1 MLPLPQDTIF
11 PNGEIHYATRPA
23 SHQSPALTTPLLSSV
38 LLGVAIFAVG
48 LLTRRWWRG
57 WWRRARGT
65 TFYGGVPLMSGTQ
78 IAAMSERERRFMSDA
93 LAGAAA
99 TGRPDVVRGA
109 AAARAAAGGYAGP
122 VHCPAC
128 AAQLGVGGPRLQYV
142 TRCPAC
148 ARWLSAR
155 SEDGRVVVEVR
166 VA

>member
-1 MLPLPQDTIF
+1 MLAPQDTIF

-23 SHQSPALTTPLLSSV
+23 VRHPRLGELATPLVAGV
-38 LLGVAIFAVG
+38 LLGAAAVVLV
-48 LLTRRWWRG
+48 LLARRWWL
-57 WWRRARGT
+57 RARGT
-65 TFYGGVPLMSGTQ
+65 TFYGGVPLMSGAQ

-109 AAARAAAGGYAGP
+109 GQRPAGGYTGP

-128 AAQLGVGGPRLQYV
+128 AAQLGLGGPRLQYV

-155 SEDGRVVVEVR
+155 ADGGRVVVEVR

>member
-1 MLPLPQDTIF
+1 MRLPQDTIF

-23 SHQSPALTTPLLSSV
+23 PRHATVGQLASPLLVGV
-38 LLGVAIFAVG
+38 LLGAAAVV
-48 LLTRRWWRG
+48 LVRLARRRWL
-57 WWRRARGT
+57 RARGT
-65 TFYGGVPLMSGTQ
+65 TFYGGVPLMSGAQ

-109 AAARAAAGGYAGP
+109 GPQPAGGYMGP

-128 AAQLGVGGPRLQYV
+128 AAQLGLGGPRLQYV

-155 SEDGRVVVEVR
+155 SENGRVVVEVR
-166 VA
+166 LA